1 MQVENNKR
9 TSSNGPTREKITS
22 RKFYYMETFLTKKP
36 IISFPLN
43 MFLLKI
49 ELCYWTLQPLFKA
62 KGKKKCLNVPFSK
75 PLRSCQNKE
84 AEIKKKMCKKLS
96 KWKIKTAQLALHIL
110 ALSAKFFNFFPPI
123 YTLGKLQNLIASH
136 YSLRLSPMPNLRI
149 TVATPTNYFPLLTSV
164 VYVM

>member
-84 AEIKKKMCKKLS
+84 AEIKKKNVQETTKME
-96 KWKIKTAQLALHIL
+96 
-110 ALSAKFFNFFPPI
+110 N
-123 YTLGKLQNLIASH
+123 
-136 YSLRLSPMPNLRI
+136 
-149 TVATPTNYFPLLTSV
+149 
-164 VYVM
+164 